1 MSASVIKTAS
11 AWTRRQ
17 PLLSLRRLRF
27 LPELIAVIAFTVFT
41 AAPLYGNPDP
51 TFRLAGGEADWLTAS
66 AVHISQT
73 FRETGRFP
81 WWQPWLVRGQPAI
94 DESFSFAS
102 NPFSIV
108 PSLIFGGVNGV
119 KAAIIVSFALAGLG
133 GWFLGWSLGWGALAR
148 LTAAALLILKG
159 NMQSVMAV
167 GNFQLAVAQA
177 YFPWILA
184 GALAVARVRDRRWP
198 PVALALAYAL
208 LLMAGNIYYT
218 LPMVLLVGCVALFS
232 IFTLH
237 LRPLR
242 VTADMALLRR
252 YALTLALTA
261 GLMAILAISLLANF
275 RLIANHVDL
284 TAWPQGDI
292 GLALR
297 QFFEPAR
304 LSGGTG
310 AENDYSFIAPLW
322 FAAALFIVLP
332 PLRALHRPA
341 QPGERRLW
349 AIGVLGLA
357 WFVLWALGLN
367 PLVRLAYE
375 TVPYLGQW
383 RAPER
388 MMPVAAFLLIFLLA
402 LRLDGLW
409 RALVHGRWLRRLR
422 FGIAPRIALALG
434 LFAAGGLAVAQV
446 YQQRDTF
453 GALQQQFTDID
464 ACLAWLRAQYPDSM
478 LSVQR
483 RDYSYMGPFLDH
495 QIRSARVAADYLLL
509 GTTSVF
515 PGLDLMPTMAQFY
528 LPAWDED
535 MNWLQAQGYVPL
547 QGAPPLDYDASR
559 PCIWIK
565 PDALPLAFSLPLAAM
580 PAASAGLTANDVRP
594 ASAFARTGEHIW
606 MQVMPEPAQEV
617 VAITQ
622 DIAYPGWTVS
632 IDGQPATVISA
643 GRLLGVIVPPG
654 STPVQIAF
662 SYAAP
667 LLRLGGW
674 ITLATSVFCAGYVL
688 QAERTVLWLRRWRA
702 HRAQAAAAR
711 AAQRA
716 QASTLPVTA
725 AVAQPTPEMP
735 PAQAAPV
742 APPEAPVRSLA
753 PAEPPPRQIEIMLPL
768 PGKRR
773 LITLVAS
780 AVTALLTTLLLTRRR
795 ER

>member
-1 MSASVIKTAS
+1 
-11 AWTRRQ
+11 
-17 PLLSLRRLRF
+17 
-27 LPELIAVIAFTVFT
+27 
-41 AAPLYGNPDP
+41 
-51 TFRLAGGEADWLTAS
+51 
-66 AVHISQT
+66 
-73 FRETGRFP
+73 
-81 WWQPWLVRGQPAI
+81 
-94 DESFSFAS
+94 
-102 NPFSIV
+102 
-108 PSLIFGGVNGV
+108 
-119 KAAIIVSFALAGLG
+119 
-133 GWFLGWSLGWGALAR
+133 
-148 LTAAALLILKG
+148 
-159 NMQSVMAV
+159 
-167 GNFQLAVAQA
+167 
-177 YFPWILA
+177 
-184 GALAVARVRDRRWP
+184 
-198 PVALALAYAL
+198 
-208 LLMAGNIYYT
+208 
-218 LPMVLLVGCVALFS
+218 
-232 IFTLH
+232 
-237 LRPLR
+237 
-242 VTADMALLRR
+242 
-252 YALTLALTA
+252 
-261 GLMAILAISLLANF
+261 
-275 RLIANHVDL
+275 
-284 TAWPQGDI
+284 
-292 GLALR
+292 
-297 QFFEPAR
+297 
-304 LSGGTG
+304 
-310 AENDYSFIAPLW
+310 
-322 FAAALFIVLP
+322 
-332 PLRALHRPA
+332 
-341 QPGERRLW
+341 
-349 AIGVLGLA
+349 
-357 WFVLWALGLN
+357 
-367 PLVRLAYE
+367 
-375 TVPYLGQW
+375 
-383 RAPER
+383 
-388 MMPVAAFLLIFLLA
+388 
-402 LRLDGLW
+402 
-409 RALVHGRWLRRLR
+409 
-422 FGIAPRIALALG
+422 
-434 LFAAGGLAVAQV
+434 VAQV

-606 MQVMPEPAQEV
+606 MQVMPESAQEV

-662 SYAAP
+662 SYTAP